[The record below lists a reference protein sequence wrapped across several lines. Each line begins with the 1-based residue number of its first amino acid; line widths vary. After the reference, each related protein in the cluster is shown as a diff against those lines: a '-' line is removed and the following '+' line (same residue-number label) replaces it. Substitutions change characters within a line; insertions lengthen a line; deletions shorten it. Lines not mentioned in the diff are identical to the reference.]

1 MKITDSTS
9 NVQRST
15 LNAQA
20 SIDLHIEELV
30 LHGFAPGDRYVIG
43 DAIERELA
51 CLLCNQG
58 IPSSL
63 RSENARDEIS
73 GAHFKL
79 SQNAKPAG
87 IGRQIAQAVFQGF
100 SQ

>member
-1 MKITDSTS
+1 MNSQLLTPNS
-9 NVQRST
+9 QR
-15 LNAQA
+15 AVE
-20 SIDLHIEELV
+20 LHIEELV

-51 CLLCNQG
+51 CLLCDQG

-73 GAHFKL
+73 GARFNLPH
-79 SQNAKPAG
+79 NAKPAG